1 MTFEFLSRIRKELTI
16 TARALQEIT
25 LAISERVNR
34 KVQILRFHWQAAS
47 MAHRLEAI
55 HQDLGRRLSDILDR
69 RTPMDDRPA
78 PPPPEI
84 DEVKRTL
91 EASARQVRHLKHLL
105 VRLDSRI
112 RELQLEA
119 AHEDMIKI
127 HQDLVLRS
135 ATIQRVTVA
144 RESLLVGRSVRE
156 FELPPSVRVAAILRG
171 PSLLPVTES
180 LTVRTDDVVILLGPQ
195 DDLAEIL
202 PRFLGRRSVKI
213 A

>member
-16 TARALQEIT
+16 TAKALQEIT

-34 KVQILRFHWQAAS
+34 KTQILRLHWQAAS
-47 MAHRLEAI
+47 TAHRLEANY
-55 HQDLGRRLSDILDR
+55 QDLGRRLSNVLNR
-69 RTPMDDRPA
+69 RTHIDDRPA

-84 DEVKRTL
+84 DEVKRSL
-91 EASARQVRHLKHLL
+91 EISTRQAQHLKHLL
-105 VRLDSRI
+105 ARLDSQI
-112 RELQLEA
+112 RELKLEV
-119 AHEDMIKI
+119 AHEDMIRI
-127 HQDLVLRS
+127 HQDLALRS
-135 ATIQRVTVA
+135 AMIQRVTVA
-144 RESLLVGRSVRE
+144 GESPLAGRSVRE

-171 PSLLPVTES
+171 PFLLPVTES

-202 PRFLGRRSVKI
+202 PRFSGRRSVKI